1 MPGFDSFPGI
11 IIGMARITKQW
22 LWVSFGIVLLLAL
35 YSVTRLTNLTSLPI
49 FTDEAIYIRWSQ
61 IGMRDA
67 NWRFISLT
75 DGKQPMFTWIMMVLL
90 KVFDG
95 HDPLFIGRLTS
106 VIAGVGTLIGL
117 LVLSYEL
124 FRDKRVAW
132 LTGFIYVILPFSAWY
147 DRIALYDSLVATF
160 SVWSLYL
167 AVLLVRYGRLDTA
180 LLLGMAIGAGML
192 NKSSGFL
199 TLYFLPA
206 TLMLFDWRG
215 SQVWKRLARW
225 LLLVVLCGLLSQV
238 VYSVLRLS
246 PFFHMVGQKDNVFVF
261 TLSEWLNQPFRF
273 FAGNLRGMFDWL
285 RHYMTLP
292 LFVMV
297 LVPWFTKWSKTR
309 ERLLLYLWWAL
320 PFAAL
325 ANFAKIL
332 YPRFILFMAMPL
344 IVIAAYSIVEIWDR
358 LRTPLVRGVFLMVLF
373 VPCLWVTGLIVSSPK
388 EAPIPLADRGQFIE
402 DWPAGGGVREVVA
415 YLRDEASRREI
426 SVYTEG
432 TFGLMPYAIELYL
445 VDNPN
450 VKITGIWPLPE
461 IMPQEMSNDASKSAT
476 YFILNE
482 TQVTP
487 PKWPLTLIG
496 EYEKAKRQDHKKLRF
511 YRIGEPRNPLP

>member
-1 MPGFDSFPGI
+1 
-11 IIGMARITKQW
+11 MARITKQW

-35 YSVTRLTNLTSLPI
+35 YGITRLINLTSLPI

-75 DGKQPMFTWIMMVLL
+75 DGKQPMFTWIMMILL
-90 KVFDG
+90 KVFEG

-180 LLLGMAIGAGML
+180 LLLGMTIGAGML

-215 SQVWKRLARW
+215 SHIWRRLARW
-225 LLLVVLCGLLSQV
+225 LVLVALCGVLSQV

-261 TLSEWLNQPFRF
+261 SVAEWLNQPFRF

-292 LFVMV
+292 LFVMI
-297 LVPWFTKWSKTR
+297 LVPWFTRWNKTR

-344 IVIAAYSIVEIWDR
+344 LIIASYSIVEIWDR
-358 LRTPLVRGVFLMVLF
+358 LRTALVRTVFLVVLF
-373 VPCLWVTGLIVSSPK
+373 VPCLWVTGLIVASPK

-415 YLRDEASRREI
+415 YLTQEASRRKI

-461 IMPQEMSNDASKSAT
+461 IMPEEMSRDASKSAT

-487 PKWPLTLIG
+487 SKWPLTLIG
-496 EYEKAKRQDHKKLRF
+496 EYEKAKREDHKKLRF
-511 YRIGEPRNPLP
+511 YRIGEPQHPLP